1 MKIALS
7 EIRSI
12 FKRLEGFRVVSNT
25 PSGLEYYTLQLRN
38 EGNTLGAEV
47 AYLSSGISV
56 EVYQI
61 DPYKTQTLLNTYGKE
76 TTKQRYYILE
86 QIDRYIFK
94 TGVGNG

>member
-1 MKIALS
+1 MKISLL

-25 PSGLEYYTLQLRN
+25 PSGLEHYTLQLRN

-47 AYLSSGISV
+47 AYLPSGISV

-76 TTKQRYYILE
+76 TSKQRYYMLE
-86 QIDRYIFK
+86 QIDRHILK
-94 TGVGNG
+94 TGIDNG